1 MSATVTLLSMEM
13 FKCLEADPVII
24 KAGCTS
30 AVNPPMYTEQ
40 MEDIRSLN
48 SKQQYGNTINVCSFC
63 ECGLIK

>member
-48 SKQQYGNTINVCSFC
+48 SKQ
-63 ECGLIK
+63 